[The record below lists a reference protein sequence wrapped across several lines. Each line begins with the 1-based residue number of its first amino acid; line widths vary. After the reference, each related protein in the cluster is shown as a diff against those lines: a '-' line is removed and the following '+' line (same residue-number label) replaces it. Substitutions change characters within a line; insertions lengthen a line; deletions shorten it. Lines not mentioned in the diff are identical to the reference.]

1 MRFIK
6 VDRLNET
13 CYFNPQKITK
23 LFISDDIITIFF
35 ENETL
40 VFVAAIPFE
49 VNAFIGILFKVLS
62 SYVAQSIHELSL

>member
-6 VDRLNET
+6 VERLNEI

-23 LFISDDIITIFF
+23 LFVSNEVITIFF

-40 VFVAAIPFE
+40 EIHKKECRNFDEIK
-49 VNAFIGILFKVLS
+49 NLIRKIL
-62 SYVAQSIHELSL
+62 

>member
-13 CYFNPQKITK
+13 CYFNHQKITK
-23 LFISDDIITIFF
+23 LFISDDIITLF

-40 VFVAAIPFE
+40 EIYKKECYNFDEIKKLIRE
-49 VNAFIGILFKVLS
+49 IL
-62 SYVAQSIHELSL
+62 

>member
-6 VDRLNET
+6 VDRLSET

-40 VFVAAIPFE
+40 EIYKKECYNFDEIKKLIRE
-49 VNAFIGILFKVLS
+49 IL
-62 SYVAQSIHELSL
+62 